1 MVERMV
7 KKEGREKIEGA
18 VETENESLLRIKQLI
33 MYAHLFSKKFRVEN
47 KPRQN
52 SALNL
57 CR

>member
-1 MVERMV
+1 MV